1 MTIVFRQS
9 YVSLIVSLIL
19 LCTANGRAQMMPG
32 QDQLPSA
39 ETIAA
44 AGTFEGQMYRNKL
57 LGFSILAPGGWK
69 IFDPDQNRES
79 IKAGRR
85 TASIVYDR
93 LDPREQAALKNS
105 VANTTVLFQASS
117 RPDPTGI
124 STAILSGG
132 VERPFAATTKEKYAA
147 ANKKLVLLAS
157 PVQLIK
163 DIYNVTIGGVGF
175 TGFDIEGRSG
185 GKSYKQ
191 TYLVTI
197 RKGTAL
203 FLVSTLKDDKNAFAI
218 EAGLKTV
225 KFGK

>member
-1 MTIVFRQS
+1 M
-9 YVSLIVSLIL
+9 SLIL
-19 LCTANGRAQMMPG
+19 LCAANARSQVKFG
-32 QDQLPSA
+32 QLPSA
-39 ETIAA
+39 DAIAA
-44 AGTFEGQMYRNKL
+44 AGMFEGQMYSNKL
-57 LGFSILAPGGWK
+57 LDLSILAPGGWK

-79 IKAGRR
+79 IKAGRQ
-85 TASIVYDR
+85 TAAVVYEK
-93 LDPREQAALKNS
+93 LDAREQESLKDS

-117 RPDPTGI
+117 RPDANGI

-132 VERPFAATTKEKYAA
+132 VERLAAATTKEKYAA

-157 PVQLIK
+157 PVHLTRDLYDVK
-163 DIYNVTIGGVGF
+163 IGGVGF
-175 TGFDIEGRSG
+175 TGFDIEGQSG
-185 GKSYKQ
+185 GNGYKQ

-218 EAGLKTV
+218 EAGLKTL